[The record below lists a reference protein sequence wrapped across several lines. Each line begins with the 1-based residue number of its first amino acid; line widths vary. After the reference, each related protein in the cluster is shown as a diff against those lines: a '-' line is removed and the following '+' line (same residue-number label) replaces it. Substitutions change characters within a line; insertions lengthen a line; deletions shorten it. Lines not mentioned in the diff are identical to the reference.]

1 MYTEKSLGN
10 VNNLKF
16 TKHKIKQR
24 KVTEKRKTTEAIELP
39 EANPEILQ
47 ILKLTDKELQKVM
60 LRETKG
66 GNR

>member
-1 MYTEKSLGN
+1 MFSISS
-10 VNNLKF
+10 KF
-16 TKHKIKQR
+16 TKHKIRQR
-24 KVTEKRKTTEAIELP
+24 KVTEKRKTTEAIKLP

>member
-1 MYTEKSLGN
+1 M
-10 VNNLKF
+10 
-16 TKHKIKQR
+16 
-24 KVTEKRKTTEAIELP
+24 TEKRKTTEAIELP